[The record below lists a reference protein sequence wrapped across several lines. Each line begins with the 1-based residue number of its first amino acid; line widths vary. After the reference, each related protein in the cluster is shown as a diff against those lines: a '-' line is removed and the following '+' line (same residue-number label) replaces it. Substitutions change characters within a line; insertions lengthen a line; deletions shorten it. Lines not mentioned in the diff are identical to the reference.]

1 MDLRNRRGYSFGRV
15 AAVVLGLVVLLA
27 VLKVANLLPGW
38 PHTQTHTGI
47 EPSKLRAQLVSQQ
60 KLEVYDLK
68 LSDLQITQSRAPQ
81 GPLGTIWHTDTV
93 LHAYGDVVVS
103 VDWKKAKVSSLA
115 RNGSVTVTLPY
126 PVSEARVDHQLT
138 YADTPHCGIN
148 IILGC
153 RPNIDLMYRAAE
165 VAMLDESTN
174 AKYDLMAKSRAQA
187 EGLVKGIVKAG
198 GGDSSKL
205 KFVWMPNP
213 S

>member
-1 MDLRNRRGYSFGRV
+1 MDLRNRRGYSLGRI
-15 AAVVLGLVVLLA
+15 AVGVIGLVALLA
-27 VLKVANLLPGW
+27 ILKVANLLPGW
-38 PHTQTHTGI
+38 PHTQTHTSI
-47 EPSKLRAQLVSQQ
+47 EPSRLHAQLVSEQ
-60 KLEVYDLK
+60 KLEINDLR
-68 LSDLQITQSRAPQ
+68 LSNLEINQSRAPK
-81 GPLGTIWHTDTV
+81 GPLSTIWHTDTV

-103 VDWKKAKVSSLA
+103 VDWKKAKVSNLA

-126 PVSEARVDHQLT
+126 PVSQAHVDHQLT

-153 RPNIDLMYRAAE
+153 RPDIDLMYRAAE

-187 EGLVKGIVKAG
+187 EALVKGIVKAG
-198 GGDSSKL
+198 GGDPSRL
-205 KFVWMPNP
+205 RFVWVPNP